1 MLHGFSRDRS
11 DNSQRLNFL
20 PEKAKAAFSRG
31 SFSGVGAELHR
42 GRRQKKTRP
51 QSGNGSGAAEADRR
65 RELIGGRLRKLH
77 QDGRRREGMKK
88 APE

>member
-1 MLHGFSRDRS
+1 MLHGFFRDRS
-11 DNSQRLNFL
+11 ANSRRLNFL

-31 SFSGVGAELHR
+31 RSSGVGGELHR

-51 QSGNGSGAAEADRR
+51 QSGDGTGAAEGR
-65 RELIGGRLRKLH
+65 RELH
-77 QDGRRREGMKK
+77 QDGRREGRKK